1 MGDGEKNIV
10 QKAKEQAEAVK
21 ENIENVKQDV
31 ESIKKI
37 ASKLATGGKLGAAK
51 EAIKMALRNF
61 KTKFK
66 RIILMTIMKL
76 LPFIIAAAI
85 LTGIVSAI
93 KDKMVALIGGLSKVG
108 GFFTEAWQWL
118 TNDYWTDI
126 SEEFEYVVDAKTGE
140 TLGTEESIKQTYV
153 DDTTGYIYDYYGNRH
168 DENGNILNEEGEI
181 RQLTTR
187 NYTLVDQYVRE
198 LGNNGVSIK
207 ELRLLGD
214 ANYENYQ
221 NIDDLFE
228 DEANKE
234 LVEKYIAEF
243 IRADIITQQPHRNR
257 TEEVVNHNNQ
267 NLVDGGV
274 YFYRNKRDAE
284 LKEEDF
290 TKGEYNEKDVVVDEK
305 DYKLMTYLTP
315 EEFVK
320 ELGKEGESIS
330 DLVESGE
337 IITTNSKSKGEKLRY
352 SYTIDPKTENMVLLE
367 IKTTTTKES
376 EVSTSLGWLQDIAK
390 WFQETTSSETQYELK
405 LVEKDYKALISKYSM
420 PYEFL
425 INLCEITQNPE
436 FVYHVAL
443 LARDTKINLVIQ
455 DNTDQIIE
463 TEEREEREVGWQND
477 SDNSLSSAY
486 TVFDKTTRY
495 RKITTTTTHVPV
507 LRQYSADSWSFY
519 EEFEYTKDIEG
530 TIQNSGVHNEEDTST
545 ELRAYQ
551 EGEKNHRSEYPDDWG
566 NYFYYDIPGYWYDN
580 FKYIKTETQ
589 TITSKIT
596 YNEANIAQSVE
607 KSKQFLGLLI
617 SETGEC
623 SHDCSNDKVSVRF
636 QPTAL
641 KCARDAVFDE
651 VKKETGK
658 KVAYRIPNMTITEE
672 PYNKLM
678 SGLELLYAAL
688 QSNTTGYEDKGEL
701 NTKEQAK
708 DIQQSIE
715 NKDYESAYVTKLQ
728 GLVEHLRYLMT
739 LPDNEVYNFKDID
752 GDFDDIDDDDEEDD
766 EINVEDIIVKT
777 DEPGAAPEV
786 TRAEL
791 VTIINMA
798 FKSSNSARAN
808 ALSLLDVLMD
818 GQDNC
823 KVNPVF
829 MLALVCQ
836 ETSMGTANTDYV
848 KIDHNW
854 PSYNLGHTYK
864 DGPESVST
872 AINGIANGKYY
883 FKQGKYT
890 IKEIGYTYCP
900 NDVDHPTQGDN
911 WVQQITSR
919 VKYYYSLIGQEIS
932 VGDEAGTYV
941 GTYTSRINGRTYK
954 IYRQQDY
961 PNTKY
966 GSGTISNKGC
976 GVTSDCIVL
985 SAYGRNFNPAQLLN
999 GRTSISID
1007 GELRAKGLSSTRD
1020 KAPSKQKIKNALQQ
1034 KKTVIVHVNSNSNYT
1049 NNEHWMPLVD
1059 LKNDNEAYVI
1069 NPNKYGK
1076 EGWDSLDNI
1085 MKGCIEIIIIN

>member
-1 MGDGEKNIV
+1 MSDGEKNIV

-66 RIILMTIMKL
+66 KIILMTIMKL

-85 LTGIVSAI
+85 LAGIVSAI

-181 RQLTTR
+181 RETTKR
-187 NYTLVDQYVRE
+187 SYTLVDQYVRE

-274 YFYRNKRDAE
+274 YFYRSKKDAE
-284 LKEEDF
+284 IKDADF
-290 TKGEYNEKDVVVDEK
+290 DADNYNETTPVDEK

-320 ELGKEGESIS
+320 ELGKEGENIS
-330 DLVESGE
+330 DLVASGE

-367 IKTTTTKES
+367 IKTITTKN
-376 EVSTSLGWLQDIAK
+376 T
-390 WFQETTSSETQYELK
+390 ETTDGWFENVANWFKKGSSKETSYELK
-405 LVEKDYKALISKYSM
+405 LVEQDYKSLISKYSM

-443 LARDTKINLVIQ
+443 LARDTKINLVVQ
-455 DNTDQIIE
+455 DNIDQIIE
-463 TEEREEREVGWQND
+463 VEENEIYNRDQNLNTGEVILDGTER
-477 SDNSLSSAY
+477 
-486 TVFDKTTRY
+486 TR
-495 RKITTTTTHVPV
+495 KAKVTTTSVPI
-507 LRQYSADSWSFY
+507 LRTYSADSWSFY
-519 EEFEYTKDIEG
+519 EEFEYTKTREG
-530 TIQNSGVHNEEDTST
+530 TRTST
-545 ELRAYQ
+545 GIKENNAEWFEDRTVTMQINVGGADLESG
-551 EGEKNHRSEYPDDWG
+551 EGLETREYT
-566 NYFYYDIPGYWYDN
+566 YK
-580 FKYIKTETQ
+580 FKCNRRIKTETQ
-589 TITSKIT
+589 TIISKIT
-596 YNEANIAQSVE
+596 YNEVTAQSVE

-641 KCARDAVFDE
+641 ECARDAVFDE

-752 GDFDDIDDDDEEDD
+752 GDFDDLDDDDEDD

-900 NDVDHPTQGDN
+900 NDADHPTQGDN

-1007 GELRAKGLSSTRD
+1007 GELREKGLSATRD

-1069 NPNKYGK
+1069 NPNKYGR
-1076 EGWDSLDNI
+1076 EGWDSLENI
-1085 MKGCIEIIIIN
+1085 IRGCEEIIIIN